1 MKNWMIKHK
10 VFVVGFIICLCI
22 SISSAIY
29 LRSNKTFEELS
40 LYTSAICKNDLHAF
54 KSATCEECG
63 SDITETGIFFNRELK
78 EDTVIET
85 ESDTKKFSD
94 YFESYEDYKKSSNSV
109 SVTSIIFLIGILVL
123 PISIITDLKYV
134 KYVSKEVK

>member
-10 VFVVGFIICLCI
+10 VFIVGFIICLCM

-109 SVTSIIFLIGILVL
+109 SVASIIFLIGILVL
-123 PISIITDLKYV
+123 PISIITDLKYE
-134 KYVSKEVK
+134 SKEVK

>member
-10 VFVVGFIICLCI
+10 VFIVGFIICLCM

-94 YFESYEDYKKSSNSV
+94 YFESYEDYKKSSNFV
-109 SVTSIIFLIGILVL
+109 SVASIIFLIGILVL

-134 KYVSKEVK
+134 SKEVK

>member
-10 VFVVGFIICLCI
+10 VFIVGFIICLCM

-54 KSATCEECG
+54 KSATCEDCG

-109 SVTSIIFLIGILVL
+109 SVASIIFLIGILVL

-134 KYVSKEVK
+134 SKDVK

>member
-10 VFVVGFIICLCI
+10 VFIVGFIICLCM

-54 KSATCEECG
+54 KSATCEECE

-109 SVTSIIFLIGILVL
+109 SVASIIFLIGILVL

>member
-1 MKNWMIKHK
+1 M
-10 VFVVGFIICLCI
+10 

-85 ESDTKKFSD
+85 ERDTKKFSD

-109 SVTSIIFLIGILVL
+109 SVASIIFLIGILVL

-134 KYVSKEVK
+134 SKEVK

>member
-1 MKNWMIKHK
+1 MIKHK
-10 VFVVGFIICLCI
+10 VFIVGFIICLCM

-109 SVTSIIFLIGILVL
+109 SVASIIFLIGILVL

-134 KYVSKEVK
+134 SKEVK

>member
-10 VFVVGFIICLCI
+10 VFIVGFIICLCM

-63 SDITETGIFFNRELK
+63 GDITETGIFFNRELK

-109 SVTSIIFLIGILVL
+109 SVASIIFLIGILVL

-134 KYVSKEVK
+134 SKEVK

>member
-78 EDTVIET
+78 EDTIIET

-109 SVTSIIFLIGILVL
+109 SVASIIFLIGILVL

>member
-10 VFVVGFIICLCI
+10 VFVVGFIICLCM

-40 LYTSAICKNDLHAF
+40 LYTYAVCKNDLHAF

-63 SDITETGIFFNRELK
+63 SDIIETGIFFNRELK
-78 EDTVIET
+78 EDTIIET

-109 SVTSIIFLIGILVL
+109 SVASIIFLIGILVL

>member
-10 VFVVGFIICLCI
+10 IFIVGFIICLCM

-109 SVTSIIFLIGILVL
+109 SVASIIFLIDILVL

-134 KYVSKEVK
+134 SKEVK

>member
-10 VFVVGFIICLCI
+10 VFIVGFIICLCM

-40 LYTSAICKNDLHAF
+40 LYTSALCKNDLHAF

-109 SVTSIIFLIGILVL
+109 SVASIIFLIGILVL

-134 KYVSKEVK
+134 SKEVK

>member
-10 VFVVGFIICLCI
+10 VFVVGFIICLCM

-109 SVTSIIFLIGILVL
+109 SVASIIFLIGILVL

-134 KYVSKEVK
+134 SKEVK

>member
-10 VFVVGFIICLCI
+10 VFVVGFIICLCM

-109 SVTSIIFLIGILVL
+109 SVASIIFLIGILVL

-134 KYVSKEVK
+134 KYVSKEDK

>member
-109 SVTSIIFLIGILVL
+109 SVASIIFLIGILVL

-134 KYVSKEVK
+134 SKEVK

>member
-10 VFVVGFIICLCI
+10 VFIVGFIICLCM

-109 SVTSIIFLIGILVL
+109 SVASIIFLIGILVL

-134 KYVSKEVK
+134 SKDVK

>member
-10 VFVVGFIICLCI
+10 VFIVGFIICLCM
-22 SISSAIY
+22 SISSVIY

-54 KSATCEECG
+54 KAATCEECG

-109 SVTSIIFLIGILVL
+109 SVASIIFLIGILVL

-134 KYVSKEVK
+134 SKDVK

>member
-10 VFVVGFIICLCI
+10 VFIVGFIICLCM
-22 SISSAIY
+22 SISFAIY

-109 SVTSIIFLIGILVL
+109 SVASIIFLIGILVL
-123 PISIITDLKYV
+123 PISIIIDL

>member
-10 VFVVGFIICLCI
+10 VFVVGFIICLCM
-22 SISSAIY
+22 SVSSAIY

-54 KSATCEECG
+54 NSATCEECG

-109 SVTSIIFLIGILVL
+109 SSIIFLIGILVL
-123 PISIITDLKYV
+123 PVSIITDLKYV
-134 KYVSKEVK
+134 KYVSKEEK

>member
-10 VFVVGFIICLCI
+10 VFVVGFIICLCML
-22 SISSAIY
+22 ISSAIY

>member
-10 VFVVGFIICLCI
+10 VFIVGFIICLCM

-94 YFESYEDYKKSSNSV
+94 YFESYEDYKKSSSSV
-109 SVTSIIFLIGILVL
+109 SVASIIFLIGILVL

-134 KYVSKEVK
+134 SKEVK

>member
-10 VFVVGFIICLCI
+10 VFVVGFIICLCM

-109 SVTSIIFLIGILVL
+109 SVASVIFLIGILVL

-134 KYVSKEVK
+134 KYVSKEDK

>member
-10 VFVVGFIICLCI
+10 VFIVGFIICLCM
-22 SISSAIY
+22 SISSTIY

-109 SVTSIIFLIGILVL
+109 SVASIIFLIGILVL

-134 KYVSKEVK
+134 SKEVK

>member
-10 VFVVGFIICLCI
+10 VFIAGFIICLCM

-109 SVTSIIFLIGILVL
+109 SVASIIFLIGILVL

-134 KYVSKEVK
+134 SKEVK

>member
-10 VFVVGFIICLCI
+10 IFIVGFIICLCM

-109 SVTSIIFLIGILVL
+109 SVASIIFLIGILVL

-134 KYVSKEVK
+134 SKEVK

>member
-10 VFVVGFIICLCI
+10 VFIVGFIICLCM

-109 SVTSIIFLIGILVL
+109 SVASIIFLIGILVL

-134 KYVSKEVK
+134 SKGVK

>member
-10 VFVVGFIICLCI
+10 VFVVGFIICLCM

-94 YFESYEDYKKSSNSV
+94 YFESYEDYKKSANSV
-109 SVTSIIFLIGILVL
+109 SVASIIFLIGILVL

>member
-10 VFVVGFIICLCI
+10 VFVVGFIICLCM

-29 LRSNKTFEELS
+29 LRSNKIFEELS

-54 KSATCEECG
+54 KSTTCEKCG
-63 SDITETGIFFNRELK
+63 SDITETGVFFNREL
-78 EDTVIET
+78 EDIDSIET

-94 YFESYEDYKKSSNSV
+94 YFEGYDEYKRSTT
-109 SVTSIIFLIGILVL
+109 SVTVASIIFLVGLLVL
-123 PISIITDLKYV
+123 PISIITDVKYV
-134 KYVSKEVK
+134 KYLSKEDK

>member
-10 VFVVGFIICLCI
+10 VFIVGFIICLCM

-109 SVTSIIFLIGILVL
+109 SVASIIFLIGILVL
-123 PISIITDLKYV
+123 PISIVTDLKYV
-134 KYVSKEVK
+134 KYVSKEDK

>member
-10 VFVVGFIICLCI
+10 VFIVGFIICLCM

-85 ESDTKKFSD
+85 ESGTKKFSD

-109 SVTSIIFLIGILVL
+109 SVASIIFLIGILVL

-134 KYVSKEVK
+134 SKEVK

>member
-1 MKNWMIKHK
+1 MIKHK
-10 VFVVGFIICLCI
+10 VFVIGFIICLCMA
-22 SISSAIY
+22 ISSAIY

-40 LYTSAICKNDLHAF
+40 LYTSAVCKNDLHAF

-109 SVTSIIFLIGILVL
+109 SVASIIFLIGILVL
-123 PISIITDLKYV
+123 PISIVTDLKYV
-134 KYVSKEVK
+134 KYVSKEDK

>member
-10 VFVVGFIICLCI
+10 VFVVGFIICLCM

-109 SVTSIIFLIGILVL
+109 SVASIIFLIGILVL

>member
-10 VFVVGFIICLCI
+10 VFIVGFIICLCML
-22 SISSAIY
+22 ISSAIY

-109 SVTSIIFLIGILVL
+109 SVASIIFLIGILVL

>member
-10 VFVVGFIICLCI
+10 VFIVGFIICLCM

>member
-10 VFVVGFIICLCI
+10 VFIVGFIICLCM

-109 SVTSIIFLIGILVL
+109 SVASIIFLIGILVL

-134 KYVSKEVK
+134 KYVSKEDK

>member
-10 VFVVGFIICLCI
+10 VFVVGFIICLCM

-94 YFESYEDYKKSSNSV
+94 YFESYEDYKKSSNSI
-109 SVTSIIFLIGILVL
+109 SVASIIFLIGILVL

-134 KYVSKEVK
+134 KYVSKEDK

>member
-10 VFVVGFIICLCI
+10 VFVVGFIICLCM

-94 YFESYEDYKKSSNSV
+94 YFESYEDYKKSSNSF

-123 PISIITDLKYV
+123 PISIVTDLKYV
-134 KYVSKEVK
+134 KYVSKEDK

>member
-10 VFVVGFIICLCI
+10 VFVVGFIICLCM

-40 LYTSAICKNDLHAF
+40 LYTSAVCKNDLHAF

-78 EDTVIET
+78 EDTIIET

-109 SVTSIIFLIGILVL
+109 SVASIVFLIGILVL

-134 KYVSKEVK
+134 KYVSKEDK